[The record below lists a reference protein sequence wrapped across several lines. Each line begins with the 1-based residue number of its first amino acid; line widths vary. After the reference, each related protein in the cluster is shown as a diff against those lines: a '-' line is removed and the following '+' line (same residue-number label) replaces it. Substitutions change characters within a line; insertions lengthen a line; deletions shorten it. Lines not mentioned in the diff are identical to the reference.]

1 MALGRIVVRISHSS
15 LGGTGSNSW
24 HFRADGPFEDSFGH
38 AEDLALDIKAFY
50 ASCGSLF
57 PDTGVWSFDGLILGV
72 GADEGQTYSIANWS
86 QPGSAAGGVLPPQTC
101 IVVGWRTPS
110 GGRSG
115 RGRTFL
121 GPLTTNAVE
130 ANGTIET
137 TKLGVCRTA
146 ATALVNA
153 STGTIGAA
161 LGVFS
166 PQDGVVRDFTSAVV
180 HDKFAYLGSRRD

>member
-1 MALGRIVVRISHSS
+1 MALGRLVVRISHSS
-15 LGGTGSNSW
+15 LGGTGSNTW
-24 HFRADGPFEDSFGH
+24 HFRADGDFSASFGL
-38 AEDLALDIKAFY
+38 AEDIALDIKAFY
-50 ASCGSLF
+50 AACGTLF
-57 PDTGVWSFDGLILGV
+57 PDTGTWSFDGLVLGV
-72 GADEGQTYSIANWS
+72 GPDEGQTYSIANWT

-137 TKLGVCRTA
+137 TKLGVVRAA
-146 ATALVNA
+146 ATALVA
-153 STGTIGAA
+153 QSEDYVGAA

-166 PQDGVVRDFTSAVV
+166 PQDVVLRDFTSAVV